1 MVVYS
6 FSIIC
11 AYLLDM
17 VFGDPQWR
25 LHPVMIIGFCV
36 QHMETFLRAV
46 GRNEK
51 VAGVLLVVLIVAP
64 TYGIVFLLIK
74 IAFKCSL
81 YLGIAVNAFLIYTAI
96 AMKDLKVHV
105 YKIYDALKCH
115 DSIRAR
121 KALSLVVGR
130 DTENL
135 AEKDIV
141 RASVE
146 TVAENSVD
154 GVISPLFYAFI
165 GGAPLALSYK
175 AINTLDSMA
184 GYKNQRYKNFGWA
197 SARLDDAANFIPA
210 RLSLLF
216 LTVASWLCGSNGL
229 GALRIGIRDGRK
241 NPSPNSGIPEAAMAG
256 ALGVQLGG
264 LSTYN
269 SVCVLKPFIGDNIFP
284 LQMRHIKKSIAIAY
298 VASGL
303 FVVAGVVW
311 LMYISNVRH

>member
-17 VFGDPQWR
+17 VFGDPRWR
-25 LHPVMIIGFCV
+25 LHPVRIIGFCV

-74 IAFKCSL
+74 IAFTCSL
-81 YLGIAVNAFLIYTAI
+81 YLGIAVDAFLIYTAI

-175 AINTLDSMA
+175 AINTLDSMV

-197 SARLDDAANFIPA
+197 SARLDDIVNFIPA
-210 RLSLLF
+210 RFSALFMPLAGALSGKDGL
-216 LTVASWLCGSNGL
+216 ASWRTIL
-229 GALRIGIRDGRK
+229 RDGRK
-241 NPSPNSGIPEAAMAG
+241 NPSPNSGIPEAAVAG
-256 ALGVQLGG
+256 ALGVRLGG
-264 LSTYN
+264 MNFYN
-269 SVCVLKPFIGDNIFP
+269 SIPAPKPFIGDEREP
-284 LQMRHIKKSIAIAY
+284 LAIKHIREAIRIAY
-298 VASGL
+298 IASFL
-303 FVVAGVVW
+303 FMFSGIF
-311 LMYISNVRH
+311 LIYFIR